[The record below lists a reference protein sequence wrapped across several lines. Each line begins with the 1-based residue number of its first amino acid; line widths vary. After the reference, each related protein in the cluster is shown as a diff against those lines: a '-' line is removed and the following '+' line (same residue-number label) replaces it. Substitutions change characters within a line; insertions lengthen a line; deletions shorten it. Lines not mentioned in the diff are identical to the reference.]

1 MTTKP
6 TTQSVDAPVIIAGA
20 GPAGMCIAI
29 DLAQRGVASVIL
41 ESRKKDA
48 RFAARTNLTNT
59 RSMEHF
65 RRWGMA
71 DALRANIP
79 LGPEISRDIR
89 FVTRGNGHVL
99 ANFPGGV
106 QFADR
111 APFASEVSLWGPQAA
126 IERTIRERVAA
137 LPLID
142 VRFEANMTEFS
153 QSEEGVTV
161 SYTNAQG
168 ETKQV
173 RGLYLVGADG
183 SRSQVRKQLGIKMAG
198 IANLVYGFSWLFHSP
213 QLKKIMEENTGLAA
227 MTWFTN
233 EDRSSGILA
242 PQHSDGHFQ
251 YFSAPVN
258 EEFDGNDWE
267 AVRARL
273 FADIGM
279 EFETEVVSGGE
290 LWIHSLCAPRF
301 KEGRVFLAGDAA
313 HLVSPFGGFGM
324 NASIGDSAD
333 LSWKLAAAIQG
344 WGGQKL
350 LDSYCSE
357 RRSIFAWIQQLCEE
371 STKHVGPTYVREGM
385 EEDSPRGEAIRNELG
400 QSIIGAKSREFVSL
414 GAQLGYVYRNSPII
428 VEDGQVAP
436 HSTFGDYVSSA
447 APGARAPHVWLGD
460 ESLYDRFSEGFT
472 LLCVNH
478 NDAAAEALEQAAQ
491 RRGIPFKVVSVEH
504 ADLPALY
511 EARLALIRPDHHVV
525 WRGNALPQDVD
536 ALLATVTGAG
546 A

>member
-1 MTTKP
+1 MP
-6 TTQSVDAPVIIAGA
+6 NQSFDQSVDAPVIIAGA

-29 DLAQRGVASVIL
+29 DLAQRGIPSIIL

-71 DALRANIP
+71 DALRKNIP
-79 LGPEISRDIR
+79 LGPEVSRDIR
-89 FVTRGNGHVL
+89 FVTRAKGHVL

-106 QFADR
+106 EFAER

-142 VRFEANMTEFS
+142 IRFEATVTDFS

-161 SYTNAQG
+161 NYTDAQG
-168 ETKQV
+168 EVNQI
-173 RGLYLVGADG
+173 RGQYFVGADG

-198 IANLVYGFSWLFHSP
+198 KAKLAYGFSWLLHSP
-213 QLKKIMEENTGLAA
+213 ELKKIMLESSGLAA

-233 EDRSSGILA
+233 EDQSSGILA
-242 PQHSDGHFQ
+242 PQNSDGQFQ
-251 YFSAPVN
+251 YFSAPVS
-258 EEFDGNDWE
+258 EEFDGNNWE

-273 FADIGM
+273 FADVGV
-279 EFETEVVSGGE
+279 EFEAEPISGGE
-290 LWIHSLCAPRF
+290 LWIHSLSAPRF
-301 KEGRVFLAGDAA
+301 KDGRVFLVGDAA

-333 LSWKLAAAIQG
+333 IAWKLAAVIQG
-344 WGGQKL
+344 WGGEKL

-357 RRSIFAWIQQLCEE
+357 RRSIFAWIQELCEE

-385 EEDSPRGEAIRNELG
+385 EEDSPRGQAIRSELG
-400 QSIIGAKSREFVSL
+400 QSIIGAKSREFVSI
-414 GAQLGYVYRNSPII
+414 GAQLGYVYRNSSVI
-428 VEDGQVAP
+428 VFDGQEAAQ
-436 HSTFGDYVSSA
+436 SGFGDYVPSA

-460 ESLYDRFSEGFT
+460 ESLYDRFGQGFT
-472 LLCVNH
+472 LLQVVH
-478 NDAAAEALEQAAQ
+478 SDAADALVQAAE
-491 RRGIPFKVVSVEH
+491 RRAIPLKVLSVEH
-504 ADLPALY
+504 AELPALY
-511 EARLALIRPDHHVV
+511 EARLALIRPDQHVA

-536 ALLATVTGAG
+536 ALLATVTGSAV
-546 A
+546 